1 MMKVC
6 LTSGSEIISFF
17 VQSKGVKWYKQFTEK
32 DPSLV
37 VNIRKLV
44 TAKIMKN
51 NLRKILNRTST
62 TVNVVNLRSYNTS

>member
-17 VQSKGVKWYKQFTEK
+17 VKSKGVKWYKQFTEK
-32 DPSLV
+32 DPILV

-44 TAKIMKN
+44 IAKIMKN